1 MTDGYT
7 IEWETRD
14 GRTMS
19 VTAPNGSDA
28 VAMYRELS
36 VSTVGGTSEE
46 LEAFRKYWQAQVD
59 DE

>member
-1 MTDGYT
+1 MTDGYM

-14 GRTMS
+14 GRTIT

-36 VSTVGGTSEE
+36 VLTAGTSEE
-46 LEAFRKYWQAQVD
+46 LEAFREYWQAQVA

>member
-19 VTAPNGSDA
+19 VTAPNGADA

-36 VSTVGGTSEE
+36 VLTVGTSEE
-46 LEAFRKYWQAQVD
+46 LEAFREYWQAQVA

>member
-1 MTDGYT
+1 MTDGYM

-14 GRTMS
+14 GRTIT

-36 VSTVGGTSEE
+36 VLTAGTSEE
-46 LEAFRKYWQAQVD
+46 LEAFHEYWQAQVA

>member
-1 MTDGYT
+1 MTDDYT
-7 IEWETRD
+7 IEWKTRD

-19 VTAPNGSDA
+19 VTGPNGSDA

-36 VSTVGGTSEE
+36 ALTVGWTSEE